1 MSRWSWCL
9 LTLIVSSC
17 VMLYVAAWRYEHASR
32 RLEAERQ
39 WLRRVGEDY
48 CRVLMERGLAVWDE
62 GD

>member
-1 MSRWSWCL
+1 
-9 LTLIVSSC
+9 
-17 VMLYVAAWRYEHASR
+17 MLYVAAWRYEHASR